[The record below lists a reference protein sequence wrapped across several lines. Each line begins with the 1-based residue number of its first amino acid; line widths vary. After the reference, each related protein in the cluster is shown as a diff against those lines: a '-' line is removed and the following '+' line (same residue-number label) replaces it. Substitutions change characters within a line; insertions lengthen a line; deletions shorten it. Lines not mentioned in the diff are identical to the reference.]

1 MASKY
6 SEQVQ
11 NTPKGKS
18 RQVDY
23 WPQICGALPLIV
35 RGMYRVGC
43 LLIKLLIFV
52 VDLPAKR
59 SSFGRFQT
67 DPTYTP
73 LVHDAY

>member
-1 MASKY
+1 MNEDLVSQ
-6 SEQVQ
+6 EEFDH
-11 NTPKGKS
+11 NT
-18 RQVDY
+18 
-23 WPQICGALPLIV
+23 WGALPIIV

-73 LVHDAY
+73 LVRDAY